1 MLIRAATIASQP
13 FGHLLDA
20 EDDTLDED
28 NSISHKTNVATDAVI
43 ATFEEHE
50 DSVYA
55 VEWSISDPWIFA
67 SLSYDGRLVINKVPK
82 AEKFNIL
89 F

>member
-1 MLIRAATIASQP
+1 MASLASQP
-13 FGHLLDA
+13 FGHLLD
-20 EDDTLDED
+20 DSSDED
-28 NSISHKTNVATDAVI
+28 IVLRSSKKDPSVLTDKVI

-55 VEWSISDPWIFA
+55 AEWSTADPWTFA

-82 AEKFNIL
+82 AEKMNIL